1 MIGFVAIVL
10 LLASAPPEGLRDSA
24 AWPDQPAIMND
35 QDEMTGLERFATHLF
50 DRFRETTDWDAHWTY
65 LGAAIEDIYVQNA
78 WDSEEDAFSL
88 ELIETVGAIPPWQ
101 FRDRV
106 DAFMNAIG
114 DRYLLD
120 EEQEAL
126 FQDTILREAGGLFA
140 RHATRL
146 LPDVMESFQTRLAGE
161 PFTPQQVAR
170 WTENSAPIFDDARR
184 SFNATSL
191 ELLRQ
196 LDPDQQSMML
206 ADLSAAN
213 RRMDRVAELRELWL
227 RGEWEPGDWGLS
239 EDPIQRGEV
248 PGGFQP
254 PPPPPGAGLP
264 GESVGESGPAGSQ
277 PSSRPTADT
286 DPWAAYVRD
295 FIRRYKLDD
304 AQHRRAWV
312 VYRAAVE
319 RRAFHQRR
327 HDQKMEHLNG
337 LPRAGDE
344 RFAARV
350 AELASSHAAR
360 IELIFESMKH
370 RLDKLPMRRQRHA
383 AEPTTTVPEIADE
396 QRSDGTAAPAP

>member
-1 MIGFVAIVL
+1 MTGFTAIVL
-10 LLASAPPEGLRDSA
+10 LLASAPPDGTRDSA
-24 AWPDQPAIMND
+24 AWPDQPAFMD
-35 QDEMTGLERFATHLF
+35 EQDELTGLERFAMHLF

-120 EEQEAL
+120 EEQQAL
-126 FQDTILREAGGLFA
+126 FQDTILRETGGLFA
-140 RHATRL
+140 RHAARL
-146 LPDVMESFQTRLAGE
+146 LPDVIESLQTRLAGE
-161 PFTPQQVAR
+161 PFTPEQVAR
-170 WTENSAPIFDDARR
+170 WTENSTPVFDDARR
-184 SFNATSL
+184 SFNATNL
-191 ELLRQ
+191 ELLRH
-196 LDPDQQSMML
+196 LDPDQQSMLL
-206 ADLSAAN
+206 ADLAAAN
-213 RRMDRVAELRELWL
+213 RRMDRIEELRELWL
-227 RGEWEPGDWGLS
+227 RGQWEPGDWGLS
-239 EDPIQRGEV
+239 EDPIQRGEA
-248 PGGFQP
+248 PGGLP
-254 PPPPPGAGLP
+254 PPPSPPGVGLP
-264 GESVGESGPAGSQ
+264 GDSAGESGPAGSQ

-304 AQHRRAWV
+304 AQQRRAWV
-312 VYRAAVE
+312 VYDAAVA
-319 RRAFHQRR
+319 RRSFHQRR
-327 HDQKMEHLNG
+327 HDKKMDHLSG

-350 AELASSHAAR
+350 AELASSHKVK

-370 RLDKLPMRRQRHA
+370 RLDKLPTRRQRRT
-383 AEPTTTVPEIADE
+383 AEPPPTIPEPADE
-396 QRSDGTAAPAP
+396 PGPDGTPAPAP